1 DALHRRFERAVDI
14 IQSLPKSGPIQTSYD
29 QKLELYAV
37 YKQATEGDI
46 RGSRPGLLDI
56 LGRAKWDAWNKRKG
70 MSQLEAER
78 LYVDALIKVR
88 RSRTTVSSVRGQE
101 I

>member
-1 DALHRRFERAVDI
+1 MTSVSSYSTRSRPPPHPLSAHPAWVHARFERAVDI

-56 LGRAKWDAWNKRKG
+56 LGRAK
-70 MSQLEAER
+70 
-78 LYVDALIKVR
+78 
-88 RSRTTVSSVRGQE
+88 
-101 I
+101 